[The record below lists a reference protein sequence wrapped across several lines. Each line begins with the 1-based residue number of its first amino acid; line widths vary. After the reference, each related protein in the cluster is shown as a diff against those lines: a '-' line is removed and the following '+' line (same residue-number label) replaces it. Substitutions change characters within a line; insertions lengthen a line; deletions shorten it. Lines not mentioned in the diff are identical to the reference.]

1 MVHSFFRWYV
11 NAPLVFL
18 IAGGLVVGI
27 LLAVFVPASIPVVGL
42 LGQLF
47 VGALK
52 AIAPI
57 LVSVLV
63 RDALA
68 KKREASDSSIRPV
81 LALYII
87 GTFCAALAAVA
98 VEQSDGDLKI
108 GRASCRERV

>member
-18 IAGGLVVGI
+18 IAGGLAVGI

-52 AIAPI
+52 AIAPV
-57 LVSVLV
+57 VSTTSVGHGGHQP
-63 RDALA
+63 A
-68 KKREASDSSIRPV
+68 RPV
-81 LALYII
+81 S
-87 GTFCAALAAVA
+87 F
-98 VEQSDGDLKI
+98 S
-108 GRASCRERV
+108 